1 MALIICP
8 KCGNKVQD
16 GYIRERSMCP
26 YCGISANEVFRAIEH
41 DAKEAPAQESTSQ
54 AKATPNQESVCGKNY
69 TCPECGAEL
78 TQEQLS
84 DNNMCPE
91 CGCPASNIRAAAEA
105 EQAKEQRERVIHEAQ
120 KEANAKA
127 KLPKTPD
134 DRYKTTAS
142 KLLSAFAWIIWVCGA
157 IDVIAIAISA
167 SRLRYSYYSTGT
179 TGTTLFFAAVAVAAA
194 SMFFG
199 GVLYGASK
207 LLIDIHA
214 TRVNLEMLNENKEG

>member
-1 MALIICP
+1 MTT
-8 KCGNKVQD
+8 N
-16 GYIRERSMCP
+16 
-26 YCGISANEVFRAIEH
+26 
-41 DAKEAPAQESTSQ
+41 
-54 AKATPNQESVCGKNY
+54 
-69 TCPECGAEL
+69 TCPECGYKAEP
-78 TQEQLS
+78 TVFIEKG
-84 DNNMCPE
+84 MCPN
-91 CGCPASNIRAAAEA
+91 CGCPANTIRAVAEA
-105 EQAKEQRERVIHEAQ
+105 EQAKEQRERVIYEAQ

-142 KLLSAFAWIIWVCGA
+142 KLLFAFAWIIWLCGT

-179 TGTTLFFAAVAVAAA
+179 TGTTLFFAAVAVAAV

-199 GVLYGASK
+199 GLLYGASK

>member
-1 MALIICP
+1 MALITCP

-41 DAKEAPAQESTSQ
+41 GTREAPAQESASQ
-54 AKATPNQESVCGKNY
+54 TNATPEQDSVCGKNY

-105 EQAKEQRERVIHEAQ
+105 EQAKERQKQAAQKAQ
-120 KEANAKA
+120 KEAAAKT
-127 KLPKTPD
+127 KLPNTPD
-134 DRYKTTAS
+134 DRYKTLAS
-142 KLLSAFAWIIWVCGA
+142 KMLSTFAWIIWVCGA

-179 TGTTLFFAAVAVAAA
+179 TGTTLFFAAVAIAAA